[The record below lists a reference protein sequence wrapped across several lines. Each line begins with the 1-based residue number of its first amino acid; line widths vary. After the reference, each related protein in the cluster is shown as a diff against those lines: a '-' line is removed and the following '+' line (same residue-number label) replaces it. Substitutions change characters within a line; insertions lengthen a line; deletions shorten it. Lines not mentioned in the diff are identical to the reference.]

1 MSSRLLTSLL
11 LLLAVEYSGVLLA
24 VIADLVSGVRRARR
38 EGHPCTSRGLRRT
51 VAKVSSYFL
60 ALFCLTVIDSMIVA
74 SVVVLSACGSVNLSP
89 FPWLTTL
96 GSASLVLI
104 EAKSITENSPHRS
117 RIIEALR
124 LFAGLVKRCRDLRN

>member
-11 LLLAVEYSGVLLA
+11 LLLAVEYSGVLLS

-104 EAKSITENSPHRS
+104 
-117 RIIEALR
+117 
-124 LFAGLVKRCRDLRN
+124 